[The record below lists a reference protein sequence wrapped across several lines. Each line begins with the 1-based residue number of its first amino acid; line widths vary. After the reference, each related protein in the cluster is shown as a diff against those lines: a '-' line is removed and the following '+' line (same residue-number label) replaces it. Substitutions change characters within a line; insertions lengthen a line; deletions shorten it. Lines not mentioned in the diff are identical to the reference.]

1 MEKLKSDLVKSKEE
15 ILTCMA
21 DNIDDQNSST
31 SLMGLM
37 NAFHLSSYE
46 TFNQRKNND
55 LYDLYGHDTTHKLE
69 KW

>member
-1 MEKLKSDLVKSKEE
+1 MLKKVNSFYSKGAAWRFDLVKSKEE

-37 NAFHLSSYE
+37 SAF
-46 TFNQRKNND
+46 D
-55 LYDLYGHDTTHKLE
+55 LT
-69 KW
+69 